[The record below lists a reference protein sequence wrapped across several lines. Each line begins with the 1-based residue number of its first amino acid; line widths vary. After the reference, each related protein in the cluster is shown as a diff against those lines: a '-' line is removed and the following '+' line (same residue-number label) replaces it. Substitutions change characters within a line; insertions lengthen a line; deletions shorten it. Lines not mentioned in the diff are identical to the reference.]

1 MLSLSANGDYGLML
15 LKELAQAKSGEF
27 VSLGSLAA
35 ERQLPRKY
43 LDHVATLLVVA
54 GLVVA
59 REGRGGGYALRRPAQ
74 AIGFVEVLEALEGE
88 LAPVVCTHDGK
99 CCHRRVACERKTG
112 WQTLHKELYNLLKS
126 KTLADVLRLAAKS

>member
-1 MLSLSANGDYGLML
+1 MGYIAGGAGVAVGGDD
-15 LKELAQAKSGEF
+15 SGG
-27 VSLGSLAA
+27 GS
-35 ERQLPRKY
+35 
-43 LDHVATLLVVA
+43 VVFDA
-54 GLVVA
+54 
-59 REGRGGGYALRRPAQ
+59 RGG